1 LNRITRKELKTDP
14 FASEV
19 QHTLEYVNDHR
30 SQVVRYGS
38 IAVGIAVLAGAWYF
52 YSQHQHVVRQEK
64 LAEVFRINDANVG
77 PSDNAFT
84 LSYPTEQ
91 AKDQALVK
99 ALTEL
104 AVQYGGSAEGTI
116 AQYMLAAHA
125 ADKGNAKE
133 AERRLRDVVD
143 NGKGPY
149 VSLAAV
155 QLARIY
161 GFAGRIA
168 DARALLQPII
178 DKPTVFVSK
187 EEAELVLAKILG
199 PTKPDEARKILDRLK
214 SQQRAAISQTAIAEA
229 GELLQK

>member
-1 LNRITRKELKTDP
+1 MDRITRKELKTDP
-14 FASEV
+14 FKSEV
-19 QHTLEYVNDHR
+19 EHTLQYVTGHR

-38 IAVGIAVLAGAWYF
+38 VAVGIAVLAAAWYF
-52 YSQHQHVVRQEK
+52 YSQHQHTVRQSK
-64 LAEVFRINDANVG
+64 LAEVFQITNANVG
-77 PSDNAFT
+77 PAESAFN

-91 AKDQALVK
+91 ARDQALVK

-104 AVQYGGSAEGTI
+104 SAQYSGSTEGTI
-116 AQYMLAAHA
+116 GQYMLAAHA

-161 GFAGRIA
+161 GSQGRIA
-168 DARALLQPII
+168 DARSLLQPMI

-187 EEAELVLAKILG
+187 EEAELVLAKIIG
-199 PTKPDEARKILDRLK
+199 PTRPDEARKILTRL
-214 SQQRAAISQTAIAEA
+214 QADQRPAISQTAIAEMA
-229 GELLQK
+229 ELFQK

>member
-1 LNRITRKELKTDP
+1 VDRITRKELKTDP

-19 QHTLEYVNDHR
+19 QHTLEYVTDHR
-30 SQVVRYGS
+30 SEVVRYGS
-38 IAVGIAVLAGAWYF
+38 IVVGIAVLAAAWYF
-52 YSQHQHVVRQEK
+52 YSQHQHTARQDK
-64 LAEVFRINDANVG
+64 LAEVFRITNANVG
-77 PSDNAFT
+77 QADNAFT

-91 AKDQALVK
+91 ARDQALVK

-104 AVQYGGSAEGTI
+104 AVRYSGSPEGTVG
-116 AQYMLAAHA
+116 QYMLAAQA
-125 ADKGNAKE
+125 ADKGNTKE

-161 GFAGRIA
+161 GSESRIA
-168 DARALLQPII
+168 DARALLQPLI

-187 EEAELVLAKILG
+187 EEAELVLAKIISS
-199 PTKPDEARKILDRLK
+199 TKPDEARKILTRLEAD
-214 SQQRAAISQTAIAEA
+214 QRPAISQTAIAEMA
-229 GELLQK
+229 ELLQK

>member
-1 LNRITRKELKTDP
+1 VDRITRKELKTDP

-19 QHTLEYVNDHR
+19 QHTLEYVTDHR
-30 SQVVRYGS
+30 AQVVRYGS
-38 IAVGIAVLAGAWYF
+38 IVVGVAVLAGAWFF
-52 YSQHQHVVRQEK
+52 YSQHQHTARQDK
-64 LAEVFRINDANVG
+64 LAEVFRITDANVG
-77 PSDNAFT
+77 PADNAYM
-84 LSYPTEQ
+84 LSYATEQ

-104 AVQYGGSAEGTI
+104 AVQHSGSDEGTI
-116 AQYMLAAHA
+116 GQYMLAAHA

-161 GFAGRIA
+161 GSEGRIG
-168 DARALLQPII
+168 DARALLQPIVAR
-178 DKPTVFVSK
+178 PTVFVST
-187 EEAELVLAKILG
+187 EEAELVLAKIIG
-199 PTKPDEARKILDRLK
+199 PSKPDEARKILDRLRAD
-214 SQQRAAISQTAIAEA
+214 QRPAISQTAIAEMA
-229 GELLQK
+229 EIFQK

>member
-1 LNRITRKELKTDP
+1 VNRITRKELKTDP

-19 QHTLEYVNDHR
+19 QHTLEYVTGHR

-38 IAVGIAVLAGAWYF
+38 IIAGVAVLVGAWYF
-52 YSQHQHVVRQEK
+52 YSQHQHTLRQDK
-64 LAEVFRINDANVG
+64 LAEVSRISDASVG
-77 PSDNAFT
+77 PADSAFT

-104 AVQYGGSAEGTI
+104 VQYSGTNEGTVG
-116 AQYMLAAHA
+116 QYMLAAHA

-161 GFAGRIA
+161 GSENRIA

-187 EEAELVLAKILG
+187 EEAELMLAKIIG
-199 PTKPDEARKILDRLK
+199 PASPDEARRILTRL
-214 SQQRAAISQTAIAEA
+214 SGNQRPTISQLASAEL
-229 GELLQK
+229 GELRQK

>member
-1 LNRITRKELKTDP
+1 MNRISRKELKSDP
-14 FASEV
+14 FATEV
-19 QHTLEYVNDHR
+19 QHSLEYVTDHR
-30 SQVVRYGS
+30 SQVIRYGS
-38 IAVGIAVLAGAWYF
+38 IVVGVVALAVAWF
-52 YSQHQHVVRQEK
+52 LYSQHQHTVRQDK
-64 LAEVFRINDANVG
+64 LASVFRISDANVG
-77 PSDNAFT
+77 EAANPFS
-84 LSYPTEQ
+84 LSFPTDQ

-99 ALTEL
+99 ALTDL
-104 AVQYGGSAEGTI
+104 AQYSGSDEGTV
-116 AQYMLAAHA
+116 AEFMLAAHA
-125 ADKGNAKE
+125 ADKGNAQE
-133 AERRLRDVVD
+133 AERRLRNVVD

-161 GFAGRIA
+161 GSQGKIA

-199 PTKPDEARKILDRLK
+199 PTKPDEARKILDRLRGD
-214 SQQRAAISQTAIAEA
+214 QRPAISQTAVAEA

>member
-1 LNRITRKELKTDP
+1 VNRISRKELKSDP
-14 FASEV
+14 FATEV
-19 QHTLEYVNDHR
+19 QHSLEYVTDHR
-30 SQVVRYGS
+30 SQVIRYGS
-38 IAVGIAVLAGAWYF
+38 IVVGVVALAVAWF
-52 YSQHQHVVRQEK
+52 LYSQHQHTVRQDK
-64 LAEVFRINDANVG
+64 LASVFRISDANVG
-77 PSDNAFT
+77 EAANPFS
-84 LSYPTEQ
+84 LSFPTDQ

-99 ALTEL
+99 ALTDL
-104 AVQYGGSAEGTI
+104 AQYSGSDEGTV
-116 AQYMLAAHA
+116 AEFMLAAHA
-125 ADKGNAKE
+125 ADKGNAQE
-133 AERRLRDVVD
+133 AERRLRNVVD

-161 GFAGRIA
+161 GSQGKIA

-199 PTKPDEARKILDRLK
+199 PTKPDEARKILDRLRGD
-214 SQQRAAISQTAIAEA
+214 QRPAISQTAVAEA

>member
-1 LNRITRKELKTDP
+1 VDKFTRKELKTDP
-14 FASEV
+14 FATEV
-19 QHTLEYVNDHR
+19 QHTLEYVTDHR
-30 SQVVRYGS
+30 SQLVRYGS
-38 IAVGIAVLAGAWYF
+38 IVVGIAILAAAWYF
-52 YSQHQHVVRQEK
+52 YSQHEHTVRQDK
-64 LAEVFRINDANVG
+64 LAEVFRITNANVG
-77 PSDNAFT
+77 PADNAFT
-84 LSYPTEQ
+84 LAYPTEQ

-99 ALTEL
+99 ALTDL
-104 AVQYGGSAEGTI
+104 AVQYSGTAEGTI
-116 AQYMLAAHA
+116 GQFMLAAHA

-161 GFAGRIA
+161 GFQGRIA

-187 EEAELVLAKILG
+187 EEAELVLAKIIG
-199 PTKPDEARKILDRLK
+199 PSKPDEARKLLDKLRAD
-214 SQQRAAISQTAIAEA
+214 QRPAISQVAVSEAAE
-229 GELLQK
+229 LFQK